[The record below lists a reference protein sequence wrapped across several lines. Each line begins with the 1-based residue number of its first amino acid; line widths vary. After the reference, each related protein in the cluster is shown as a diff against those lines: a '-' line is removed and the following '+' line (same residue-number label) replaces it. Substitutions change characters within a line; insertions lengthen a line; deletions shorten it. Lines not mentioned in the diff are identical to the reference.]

1 MPANVETM
9 FYTRVAPWHGL
20 GTRVENALSSEEAL
34 KASGL
39 NWEVFQQPIMTSSGM
54 PISGYKANIRNS
66 DNKVLGVVSKAY
78 AMALE
83 VV

>member
-20 GTRVENALSSEEAL
+20 GVRVENTLNSAEAL

-39 NWEVFQQPIMTSSGM
+39 
-54 PISGYKANIRNS
+54 
-66 DNKVLGVVSKAY
+66 D
-78 AMALE
+78 
-83 VV
+83 

>member
-9 FYTRVAPWHGL
+9 FYTRVVPWHGL

-39 NWEVFQQPIMTSSGM
+39 DWQVFQQPIMTSNGM
-54 PISGYKANIRNS
+54 QISGYKANIRDC
-66 DNKVLGVVSKAY
+66 DNKVLGIVSKAY

-83 VV
+83 AV